1 MVKKLNKYINISIVI
16 SILLMILGGVIFVYP
31 TMTLKAF
38 SYIVSIILIL
48 FGIYL
53 IVEDYKFKKI
63 WILFDF
69 SLIGILCLLLGI
81 ILLIYPNILTT
92 LIPIFLGIWFI
103 ISGIVKFR
111 LTSLLSNSDFNGWL
125 ISLIMSVLSV
135 TCGILFI
142 ISPLNGAIALVS
154 FIGVLL
160 FVYSLSDIVNMI
172 IFKKDINNIEKGLK
186 EGITIIK

>member
-63 WILFDF
+63 WVLFDF

-125 ISLIMSVLSV
+125 ISLIMSILSV

>member
-1 MVKKLNKYINISIVI
+1 MVKKLNKYINVSIVI
-16 SILLMILGGVIFVYP
+16 SILLMILGGLIFIYP

-38 SYIVSIILIL
+38 SYVVSVILVL

-63 WILFDF
+63 LVLFDF
-69 SLIGILCLLLGI
+69 SLVGILCLLLGI

-103 ISGIVKFR
+103 MSGIVKFR
-111 LTSLLSNSDFNGWL
+111 LTSLLSNSDFNGWI
-125 ISLIMSVLSV
+125 ISLIMSILSV

-154 FIGVLL
+154 FIGILL

-172 IFKKDINNIEKGLK
+172 IFKKDINNIEKSLK
-186 EGITIIK
+186 ENITIIK

>member
-63 WILFDF
+63 WVLFDF

-125 ISLIMSVLSV
+125 ISLIMAILSV